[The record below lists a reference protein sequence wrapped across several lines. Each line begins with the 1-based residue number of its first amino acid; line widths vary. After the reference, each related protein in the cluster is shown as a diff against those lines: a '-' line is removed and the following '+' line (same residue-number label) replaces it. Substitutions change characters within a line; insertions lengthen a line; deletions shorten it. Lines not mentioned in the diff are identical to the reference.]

1 MTFALLQQAPA
12 SQPGWINFAFI
23 GGMGL
28 LFYFLLIRPQSKAR
42 KEMEA
47 RLAKLK
53 TGDEVVLGSG
63 LYATIERVDEKD
75 AKILELA
82 ERSLP
87 ALVEATRTLDAARQ
101 LDTVRQHEGADLNR
115 VLRELERI
123 TQEQRG
129 K

>member
-1 MTFALLQQAPA
+1 MMFALLQQAQA
-12 SQPGWINFAFI
+12 QGAPGWTNFVFI

-53 TGDEVVLGSG
+53 AGDEVVLGSG

-75 AKILELA
+75 AKVLYLKLGSSVVKAKRQAVVALA
-82 ERSLP
+82 AENQQ
-87 ALVEATRTLDAARQ
+87 D
-101 LDTVRQHEGADLNR
+101 
-115 VLRELERI
+115 
-123 TQEQRG
+123 
-129 K
+129 